1 MAFVGAIEWNA
12 ETRTNRSNKVVVV
25 VRSCFLSNSSSS
37 SSYLHLFVLLSLH
50 LCVSAV
56 VVVVGSTFD

>member
-12 ETRTNRSNKVVVV
+12 ETRTNRSNKVVV
-25 VRSCFLSNSSSS
+25 RSCFLSNSSSS
-37 SSYLHLFVLLSLH
+37 FYLDLFVLLSLH

-56 VVVVGSTFD
+56 VDVVVGSTFD